1 MYRRLSK
8 RIAAGVLQGPTAA
21 KPPVQDRKDLLAD
34 LIQLHRDRP
43 EFTETY
49 LRRMAVTNFGAG
61 HETLCSALT
70 SILAMVGSHA
80 LVRRKVSDEVRT
92 ATSPGES
99 ISYDEAAGLRYT
111 QACIKEAQ
119 RLYPVIAM
127 SLARKVTE
135 SGVVMH
141 GVYVP
146 AGTTIGCNPVSLHR
160 NAAIFGIDADN
171 YSPERWLCEKD
182 DTKLRDMERFNLTW
196 GGGGRT
202 CPGRHLAE
210 MLLYKIVPALIGA
223 FDVEVVTMP
232 TDDDMK
238 CYFMSMLTGVRVRF
252 LPRDRRSSAV
262 S

>member
-1 MYRRLSK
+1 M
-8 RIAAGVLQGPTAA
+8 LQGSTAV
-21 KPPVQDRKDLLAD
+21 KPPIKHRKDLLTD

-43 EFTETY
+43 EFCETY

-61 HETLCSALT
+61 HETLCAALT

-80 LVRRKVSDEVRT
+80 HVRRRVCDEIRR
-92 ATSPGES
+92 ATSPGGS
-99 ISYDEAAGLRYT
+99 IPYDEAVGLRYT

-127 SLARKVTE
+127 SLARKVTG

-141 GVYVP
+141 GVYIP

-160 NAAIFGIDADN
+160 NAAIFGIDADQ
-171 YSPERWLCEKD
+171 YSPERWLCEND
-182 DTKLRDMERFNLTW
+182 DAKLRDMERFNLTW

-210 MLLYKIVPALIGA
+210 MLLHKIVPALMGA
-223 FDVEVVTMP
+223 FDVEIVTMP

-238 CYFMSMLTGVRVRF
+238 TYFMSMLTGVRVRF
-252 LPRDRRSSAV
+252 LPSDRRRSAV
-262 S
+262 QPSAN